1 MIIGCFVCLF
11 ALQKL
16 NKSMN
21 KDKDQENISPTQ
33 KLEEVIRQKK
43 TESDALK
50 KLITSLENLEK
61 KKTEKQ

>member
-1 MIIGCFVCLF
+1 
-11 ALQKL
+11 
-16 NKSMN
+16 MN
-21 KDKDQENISPTQ
+21 KDKDQGNISPIQ

-61 KKTEKQ
+61 KRNEKQ

>member
-1 MIIGCFVCLF
+1 
-11 ALQKL
+11 
-16 NKSMN
+16 MN

-43 TESDALK
+43 AESDALK

-61 KKTEKQ
+61 KKLNNSNI